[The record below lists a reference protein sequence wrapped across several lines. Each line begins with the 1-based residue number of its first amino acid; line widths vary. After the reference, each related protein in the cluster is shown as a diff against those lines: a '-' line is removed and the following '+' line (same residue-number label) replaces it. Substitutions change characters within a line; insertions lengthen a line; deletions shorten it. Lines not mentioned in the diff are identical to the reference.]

1 MRKQISWVISTSIG
15 ALPIVVPECVTKR
28 HFRGIIMSRPKNE
41 ESFRLFKRKLGGR
54 EVFYVRIL
62 DVDGTIIV
70 TRSTGTS
77 DERKAVKKAIEIL
90 KIIPKNPLKQDPPF
104 VDALLNFWQRDSEY
118 VKARK
123 LDGHILSNAYIDKT
137 KYYIES
143 LVKTFAPFN
152 KLRLS
157 QVTPRILDKW
167 RSSVGYSGASRKGVN
182 HALNGI
188 RVFLRWVFFQ
198 GFIPNDPTTSFK
210 YIAYK
215 PQEKGALS
223 RDEMGKIEAINWPD
237 IRQKAALVLGFS
249 CGLRRGEI
257 RALRWKHID
266 LVSYIITV
274 VENYTDDDGMKEPKA
289 GSFRLVPFF
298 GTALEILNEL
308 KRTNPYGGAPEDFV
322 LPNVEQEKPLAAITI
337 KRGFERIMDAIGID
351 KGTRA
356 KRRLSFHS
364 MRHSFITR
372 AREAGLPDF
381 VVSALS
387 GHKTTRM
394 VEHYSHQTL
403 TAVES
408 ARGSLETAFKQDEG
422 NKPNKE
428 ISHAN

>member
-1 MRKQISWVISTSIG
+1 
-15 ALPIVVPECVTKR
+15 
-28 HFRGIIMSRPKNE
+28 MSRPKNDE
-41 ESFRLFKRKLGGR
+41 HFRLFKRKLGGK
-54 EVFYVRIL
+54 ELFYCRIL
-62 DVDGTIIV
+62 DVDGTILA

-77 DERKAVKKAIEIL
+77 DERKAIKKALEIQ
-90 KIIPKNPLKQDPPF
+90 KTIPKNPLKQDPLF
-104 VDALLNFWQRDSEY
+104 VDTLLGFWQRESEY

-137 KYYIES
+137 RHYIES
-143 LVKTFAPFN
+143 LVKTFALFD

-167 RSSVGYSGASRKGVN
+167 RSGVGFSGASRKGVN

-188 RVFLRWVFFQ
+188 RVCLRWAFFQ

-223 RDEMGKIEAINWPD
+223 SDEMASIEALVWQD

-266 LVSYIITV
+266 LNGHIISVT
-274 VENYTDDDGMKEPKA
+274 ENYTDDDGMREPKA
-289 GSFRLVPFF
+289 GSSRIVPVF
-298 GTALEILNEL
+298 GTVLEILNEL
-308 KRTNPYGGAPEDFV
+308 KRTNPYGGEQEDFV
-322 LPNVEQEKPLAAITI
+322 IPNVERDKPLAAITI

-351 KGTRA
+351 RTTRA
-356 KRRLSFHS
+356 KRKLSFHS
-364 MRHSFITR
+364 MRHSFVTK
-372 AREAGLPDF
+372 AREAGLSDF

-394 VEHYSHQTL
+394 MEHYSHQTI

-408 ARGSLETAFKQDEG
+408 ARSSLEAAFK
-422 NKPNKE
+422 KE
-428 ISHAN
+428 RPPESA